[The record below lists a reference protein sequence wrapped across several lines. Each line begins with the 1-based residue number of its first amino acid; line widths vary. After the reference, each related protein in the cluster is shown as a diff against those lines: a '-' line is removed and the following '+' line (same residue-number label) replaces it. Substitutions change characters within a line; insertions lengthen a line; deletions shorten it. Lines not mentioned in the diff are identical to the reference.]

1 MKKILLLI
9 SSLTLLL
16 SSCQRVETMEQLTD
30 RVFAVAAE
38 QCKIMDARLADDELP
53 RSIKADGSIWN
64 SDYKWWCSGFF
75 PGTCWYV
82 YEKTGDEALK
92 AIAEKNTKKLELVP
106 VNVDNHDLGFMI
118 WCSYGNAL
126 RLTGDEQYLPVIKAA
141 AEKLAGRFNTN
152 TGTIQSWAAR
162 PERDW
167 LFPVIIDNMMNLEL
181 LEESTKLFGEPKF
194 DEVARTHANTTI
206 ANHFRE
212 DNSSFHVVDYD
223 PATGAIRHK
232 NTAQGWQDSSAWGR
246 GQSWGQYGY
255 AMMYRFTGDEKYLE
269 QSEKISEYLIN
280 NLPEDGIT
288 YWDFNVPGIPYA
300 PRDASAA
307 AVEAS
312 AFVQL
317 CTLTKDPA
325 KAATYKAMAEKILRE
340 LASPE
345 YLAEP
350 GTNNGFILKH
360 SVGHFKQ
367 NSEVDQPLT
376 YADYYF
382 LEALLKYAAL

>member
-1 MKKILLLI
+1 MKRFLLI
-9 SSLTLLL
+9 STLALL
-16 SSCQRVETMEQLTD
+16 FSACQKVETMEQLTD

-38 QCKIMDARLADDELP
+38 QCRIMDARLGEYELP
-53 RSIKADGSIWN
+53 RSVYPDGTVWN
-64 SDYKWWCSGFF
+64 SDHKWWCSGFF

-82 YEKTGDEALK
+82 YERTGNEEVK
-92 AIAEKNTKKLELVP
+92 AIAEKNTLKLKNVP
-106 VNVDNHDLGFMI
+106 VDVDNHDLGFMI

-126 RLTGDEQYLPVIKAA
+126 RLTSDGNYLPVIKAA
-141 AEKLAGRFNTN
+141 ATKLAARFNEN
-152 TGTIQSWAAR
+152 TGTIQSWAANTELDR
-162 PERDW
+162 

-181 LEESTKLFGEPKF
+181 LEESSRLFGESIF
-194 DEVARTHANTTI
+194 DEIARTHANTTM

-212 DNSSFHVVDYD
+212 DCTSFHVVDYD
-223 PATGAIRHK
+223 PQTGEVRSRK
-232 NTAQGWQDSSAWGR
+232 TAQGWSDSSAWGR
-246 GQSWGQYGY
+246 GQAWGQYGY
-255 AMMYRFTGDEKYLE
+255 AMMYRLTGDERYLE
-269 QSEKISEYLIN
+269 QAEKISEYLLN
-280 NLPEDGIT
+280 NLPEDGIS

-317 CTLTKDPA
+317 CTLTKDSV
-325 KAATYKAMAEKILRE
+325 KAETYKAMAEKILRN
-340 LASPE
+340 LAGPE

-350 GTNNGFILKH
+350 GTNHGFILKH
-360 SVGHFKQ
+360 SVGHFKAG
-367 NSEVDQPLT
+367 SEVDQPLT